1 MPQKV
6 IKFKGINRDVN
17 EFQTSGECEELINL
31 RPKIGGGHR
40 VVRPKRVIRTG
51 VPYIRLYEHTF
62 GDVCNQI
69 AVNAD
74 GSVDWIRE
82 DGGVANITRAFTS
95 SELSIS
101 SAGNV
106 LLMYCS
112 EDDVQLAFRFK
123 DNKYESFSVSLKP
136 ITNVEVSYE
145 FRSETSTFY
154 GAKIEDESTDG
165 YNSALDNAVSA
176 FQTNNPNGLC
186 GVAVIGCTYEL
197 EDGAEV
203 WSTAFVVANVTRC
216 KGYKVPL
223 RVNDTAVVVGATRVS
238 LNLKL
243 SDAPANGVKRIN
255 VYASRPMLPYEAE
268 RLSGGDFTVKE
279 LSLDK
284 DLRLDNQ
291 LMYYQGSVAIDRT
304 SASLV
309 LNFGKTQAGEK
320 VMPVTSGCIER
331 TGNAIAYNNRFHFFK
346 SNVNHVVQVPTISAT
361 YTTTEGKP
369 SFWIAYVEF
378 ERTWRLID
386 KRYQFSEDSP
396 NDFVYPMAGVKR
408 LAFVKAFMDDYGNF
422 DVPYSDMFYVNLRD
436 SASYNY
442 SYAFGITPSVNQV
455 GDFEDLMTDISQT
468 WGDPILRDVWLR
480 SEVNAINVSAQY
492 NPFVFPVEYSYSFS
506 GEIRDIATSY
516 LPISSTQVGQYPLTV
531 FTSSGVFSME
541 QGNVEVLYS
550 NIVPLQPLV
559 IDGKST
565 ATPFGTFFI
574 SSRNLFLLSGRDIA
588 NVSFILNGEMEIN
601 LRNLDSYRKLVCN
614 TSGVFYNYEPMLSGE
629 DFEDFIEDAHLTYDQ
644 LQNELYISSS
654 KPEIPYSY
662 VFNLDTKS
670 YHKVIK
676 KYLNSQSGSRYVI
689 ETIGDDKKMVDLFIE
704 DKSVEPI
711 FLQSRPMPL
720 EAVYTHIQRLILLA
734 DATLKDEQY
743 LCISV
748 FGSDNL
754 YDWKCITSSQKQN
767 VVFRQ
772 IRTNR
777 AAKSNKDYVVVI
789 TGDVDTNTDISDI
802 IADYTVVNRRL
813 G

>member
-40 VVRPKRVIRTG
+40 VVRPKKVIRAG
-51 VPYIRLYEHTF
+51 VPYVRLYEHTF

-69 AVNAD
+69 AVTED
-74 GSVDWIRE
+74 GSVDWISK
-82 DGGVANITRAFTS
+82 DGSIANLTRAFTS

-101 SAGNV
+101 SAGNI
-106 LLMYCS
+106 LLIYCA
-112 EDDVQLAFRFK
+112 EDNTQLAFKFENNEYADYSVSVPLIK
-123 DNKYESFSVSLKP
+123 LSVSLTDFTASATYTSDSVTGTLSEGRDVLSKAYSNFYNGYPHGLAGP
-136 ITNVEVSYE
+136 IIV
-145 FRSETSTFY
+145 
-154 GAKIEDESTDG
+154 
-165 YNSALDNAVSA
+165 
-176 FQTNNPNGLC
+176 
-186 GVAVIGCTYEL
+186 GCTFEL
-197 EDGAEV
+197 EDGNEV
-203 WSTAFVVANVTRC
+203 WSSGFTIIDPTKDENYVDATCTGITATVHGAKYAKLNFEIQN
-216 KGYKVPL
+216 YSS
-223 RVNDTAVVVGATRVS
+223 VVGVKNIKFYSSLPLASFDLDDTSGIGGTLYPIKKSSTDINIAGQAMYLQRVVS
-238 LNLKL
+238 FRRVGEFNLDTEYKI
-243 SDAPANGVKRIN
+243 AGN
-255 VYASRPMLPYEAE
+255 
-268 RLSGGDFTVKE
+268 E
-279 LSLDK
+279 L
-284 DLRLDNQ
+284 
-291 LMYYQGSVAIDRT
+291 
-304 SASLV
+304 
-309 LNFGKTQAGEK
+309 
-320 VMPVTSGCIER
+320 MPVTAGAIYRSGD
-331 TGNAIAYNNRFHFFK
+331 TVSYNNRFHFFGSDVEHPIQNM
-346 SNVNHVVQVPTISAT
+346 SNGVHSNITLPEESNYVNIKKAKLYVVINNGEEEIFIGEPGSFNVQIG
-361 YTTTEGKP
+361 TT
-369 SFWIAYVEF
+369 
-378 ERTWRLID
+378 R
-386 KRYQFSEDSP
+386 
-396 NDFVYPMAGVKR
+396 DFIYPMGGIKKGYLR
-408 LAFVKAFMDDYGNF
+408 TSDDEFKTSIWYEIDF
-422 DVPYSDMFYVNLRD
+422 SD
-436 SASYNY
+436 STAYNY
-442 SYAFGITPSVNQV
+442 SCALDYLISTPCNAPEMDNYIEAH
-455 GDFEDLMTDISQT
+455 GQT
-468 WGDPILRDVWLR
+468 ILWRK
-480 SEVNAINVSAQY
+480 EPNAINVSAQY
-492 NPFVFPVEYSYSFS
+492 NPFIFPVEYSYSFS

-541 QGNVEVLYS
+541 QGNGEVLYS

-588 NVSFILNGEMEIN
+588 NVSFVLNGERELN
-601 LRNLDSYRKLVCN
+601 LRDLDSYRKLVCN

-689 ETIGDDKKMVDLFIE
+689 ETIGDDKKIVDLFIE
-704 DKSVEPI
+704 EKSVEPI

-734 DATLKDEQY
+734 DAALKDEQY

-754 YDWKCITSSQKQN
+754 YDWKCITSSQKSN
-767 VVFRQ
+767 IVFRQ

>member
-40 VVRPKRVIRTG
+40 VVRPKGVIRTG
-51 VPYIRLYEHTF
+51 VPYVRLYEHTF

-69 AVNAD
+69 AVTED
-74 GSVDWIRE
+74 GSVDWISK
-82 DGGVANITRAFTS
+82 DGSIANLTRAFTS

-101 SAGNV
+101 SAGNI
-106 LLMYCS
+106 LLIYCA
-112 EDDVQLAFRFK
+112 EDNTQLAFKFENNAYADYSVSVPIIK
-123 DNKYESFSVSLKP
+123 LSVSLTDFAASATYTSDSVTGTLAEGRDVLSKAYSNFYNGYPHGLAGP
-136 ITNVEVSYE
+136 IIV
-145 FRSETSTFY
+145 
-154 GAKIEDESTDG
+154 
-165 YNSALDNAVSA
+165 
-176 FQTNNPNGLC
+176 
-186 GVAVIGCTYEL
+186 GCTFEL
-197 EDGAEV
+197 EDGNEV
-203 WSTAFVVANVTRC
+203 WSSGFTIIDPTKDENYVDATCTGVTATVHGAKYAKLNFEIQN
-216 KGYKVPL
+216 YSS
-223 RVNDTAVVVGATRVS
+223 VVGVKNIKFYSSLPLASFDLDDTLGIGGSLYPIKKSSTDINIAGQAMYLQKVVS
-238 LNLKL
+238 FRKFGEFNLDTEYKI
-243 SDAPANGVKRIN
+243 AGN
-255 VYASRPMLPYEAE
+255 
-268 RLSGGDFTVKE
+268 E
-279 LSLDK
+279 L
-284 DLRLDNQ
+284 
-291 LMYYQGSVAIDRT
+291 
-304 SASLV
+304 
-309 LNFGKTQAGEK
+309 
-320 VMPVTSGCIER
+320 MPVTAGAICRS
-331 TGNAIAYNNRFHFFK
+331 GNAVSYNNRFHFFGSDVEHPIQNM
-346 SNVNHVVQVPTISAT
+346 SNGVHSNITLPEESNYVNIRKAKLYVVINNGEEEIFISEPGTFNIQVGTA
-361 YTTTEGKP
+361 
-369 SFWIAYVEF
+369 
-378 ERTWRLID
+378 R
-386 KRYQFSEDSP
+386 
-396 NDFVYPMAGVKR
+396 DFIYPMGGIKKGYLR
-408 LAFVKAFMDDYGNF
+408 TTDDEFKTSIWYEIDF
-422 DVPYSDMFYVNLRD
+422 SD
-436 SASYNY
+436 STAYNY
-442 SYAFGITPSVNQV
+442 SCALDYLISTPCNAPEMANQIEAH
-455 GDFEDLMTDISQT
+455 GQT
-468 WGDPILRDVWLR
+468 ILWRK
-480 SEVNAINVSAQY
+480 EPNAINVSAQY
-492 NPFVFPVEYSYSFS
+492 NPFIFPVEYSYSFS

-541 QGNVEVLYS
+541 QGNGEVLYS

-559 IDGKST
+559 IDGKAT

-588 NVSFILNGEMEIN
+588 NVSFVLNGERELN
-601 LRNLDSYRKLVCN
+601 LRDLDSYRKLACN

-704 DKSVEPI
+704 EKSVEPI